1 MPDLKKQ
8 LINNVND
15 NFLKTIELTK
25 NEIYFF

>member
-8 LINNVND
+8 IINNVND